1 MKLLGLV
8 VLVAGLGL
16 IAYGLSPSQEIKEQV
31 IEGISGVET
40 HSTMWYIV
48 GGLILILGGAS
59 VALSGKSR

>member
-8 VLVAGLGL
+8 ILVAGLAL

-48 GGLILILGGAS
+48 GGLILIFGGAS
-59 VALSGKSR
+59 VALYGKDK